1 MWHLRQALGDEKR
14 LCCTLHWNLHNLLNY
29 FMMHGCVY
37 IYLYIEREKEREAE
51 TETVLEAKCYC
62 RHSSE

>member
-37 IYLYIEREKEREAE
+37 IYLYIEREKERGRDRDC
-51 TETVLEAKCYC
+51 TRGQVLL
-62 RHSSE
+62 

>member
-37 IYLYIEREKEREAE
+37 IYLYREREKERGRDRDC
-51 TETVLEAKCYC
+51 TRGQVLL
-62 RHSSE
+62 